1 MPSPAPD
8 WLNWLLLPPALVFG
22 YFVSGRLM
30 FFRVPSPLPWATAFA
45 GSFLALFGLVLGYDA
60 TGVPINLPTLAGGL
74 AGLSLVGWLAAGR
87 PRLRLDLAAGFP
99 PANLRRTDLWW
110 LLPLAAVLA
119 SVVVRAVVDP
129 LAGWDNYFRWN
140 HLAFLI
146 AEQGSL
152 AHYPPVN
159 AADFRVYPWCD
170 GIPPGGPILNLW
182 IYLAA
187 GSTAGVLVAGR
198 IAVELALTAALTL
211 RLGHR
216 ANGRRGV
223 LVAGV
228 AFVGCSLFAWSVGQA
243 QESGLTCVFVLLL
256 ANLVADHRA
265 RPARATALWIGLS
278 AGALAL
284 CRDYNL
290 LFIPVAILLT
300 ATVRAPRSH
309 LFAAIAGALVAA
321 PWYLR
326 NSLLTGNPLFAHDL
340 GGLLPTNPLHAEV
353 MFLIRRHWSLFEH
366 PEVFPFILKVLAIG
380 LGAGAALALP
390 GLGRAARRAPELMLL
405 AATVVALWLLAIP
418 STAGGWLYSLRI
430 LAPLGPLLAALAAH
444 GPFDGRRTMIAGLFL
459 APCLAADTVRRSWF
473 FGDAP
478 ATPAL
483 PYDWSFFTPANNPE
497 NHDPEGLAVLIRAA
511 AGEGIVIDRPEHVV
525 SVRRR
530 GGQAI
535 AIFSPDLRA
544 LTRDTGPLAASVAE
558 LRERRI
564 RFVVM
569 TKTSEFNTFAGT
581 THPALRRL
589 WILPPTAD
597 LGAARVYDLAQLN
610 GETPGIVLVP

>member
-1 MPSPAPD
+1 MPSPTLD
-8 WLNWLLLPPALVFG
+8 WLHWLLLPPALVFG
-22 YFVSGRLM
+22 FFVSGRLI
-30 FFRVPSPLPWATAFA
+30 FLRLPSPLPWATAFV
-45 GSFLALFGLVLGYDA
+45 GSFLALVGLVLGCDV
-60 TGVPINLPTLAGGL
+60 TGVPINLHTLAGGL
-74 AGLSLVGWLAAGR
+74 TGLAFVGWLAAGR
-87 PRLRLDLAAGFP
+87 PRPRLDLTAGFP
-99 PANLRRTDLWW
+99 SANFRRMDLWW
-110 LLPLAAVLA
+110 LLPLAAVLT
-119 SVVVRAVVDP
+119 SVLVRAVVDP

-140 HLAFLI
+140 HLALLI

-152 AHYPPVN
+152 AHYPPVS

-182 IYLAA
+182 IYLAV
-187 GSTAGVLVAGR
+187 GSTAGALVSGR

-216 ANGRRGV
+216 ANGRRGA
-223 LVAGV
+223 LIAGV

-256 ANLVADHRA
+256 ANLLSDYRA
-265 RPARATALWIGLS
+265 RPERATALWIGLS

-300 ATVRAPRSH
+300 AAVRAPRAH
-309 LFAAIAGALVAA
+309 LFAAGAGALVAA

-326 NSLLTGNPLFAHDL
+326 NALLTGNPLFAHDL

-353 MFLIRRHWSLFEH
+353 MFLIRRHWSLFAH
-366 PEVFPFILKVLAIG
+366 PEGFPFMLTVLAIG
-380 LGAGAALALP
+380 LGAGGALALP
-390 GLGRAARRAPELMLL
+390 GLRRAVRRAPELVFLT
-405 AATVVALWLLAIP
+405 ATVIVLWLLALP

-444 GPFDGRRTMIAGLFL
+444 GPFDGRRAMAACLFL
-459 APCLAADTVRRSWF
+459 APWLGADTVRRSWF

-478 ATPAL
+478 ASPAL
-483 PYDWSFFTPANNPE
+483 PYDWSFFIPANNPE
-497 NHDPEGLAVLIRAA
+497 NLDPEGLAVLIRAA
-511 AGEGIVIDRPEHVV
+511 DGEGIVIDRPEHVV

-530 GGQAI
+530 GGHAI
-535 AIFSPDLRA
+535 AIFSPDLGA
-544 LTRDTGPLAASVAE
+544 LTRDTGPLAASIAE

-569 TKTSEFNTFAGT
+569 TEISEFNSLFGT

-589 WILPPTAD
+589 WTQPPTAD
-597 LGAARVYDLAQLN
+597 LEAARVYDLARIN
-610 GETPGIVLVP
+610 GETPRIVLVP